1 MPKSTESNNRAQ
13 ALIFPQGTYLERTS
27 RPLYA
32 LLFLLPFL
40 IFYEFGTIFINSE
53 SLFQD
58 QRRIVA
64 SVWLHSFFE
73 YLGFSN
79 RAAFIV
85 TPLLVVIILIVLQIT
100 SRKSWRFRFGDILPM
115 AVECLLLAIPLILL
129 NFLLNR
135 PVPSPDATAARN
147 STVIA
152 SHIQPTWF
160 LENNT
165 QNAAHTTP
173 AEQTSGN
180 HLPADIVNAVG
191 AGIYEELVFRLIL
204 ICLLMLFFQNILSFS
219 RKNSIILSVVIA
231 AALFSAH
238 HHIIYIN
245 GQLFRVAAFSWPQFI
260 FRTIA
265 GVYFAVLFAVR
276 GFGITAGTHASYNI
290 IAALVNLALMTMHNF
305 ELK

>member
-1 MPKSTESNNRAQ
+1 MPKSTDSNRRTQTLA
-13 ALIFPQGTYLERTS
+13 FPQGTYLERTS
-27 RPLYA
+27 RPLSA
-32 LLFLLPFL
+32 LIFLLPFL
-40 IFYEFGTIFINSE
+40 IFYEFGTIFLNSE
-53 SLFQD
+53 SLFQN

-64 SVWLHSFFE
+64 FVWLQSFTE

-79 RAAFIV
+79 RAAFVI
-85 TPLLVVIILIVLQIT
+85 TPLLVIIILLILQIT
-100 SRKSWRFRFGDILPM
+100 SRKSWHFRLGDILPM

-135 PVPSPDATAARN
+135 PVPLPEATAAVN
-147 STVIA
+147 STVA
-152 SHIQPTWF
+152 QSHIQPVRF

-165 QNAAHTTP
+165 QTTAP
-173 AEQTSGN
+173 VTSAESTSGRG
-180 HLPADIVNAVG
+180 LPADIVNAVG

-204 ICLLMLFFQNILSFS
+204 ICLLMVFFQNILSFS
-219 RKNSIILSVVIA
+219 RKNSIILSVIIA

-290 IAALVNLALMTMHNF
+290 IAALVNLALVASGNF
-305 ELK
+305 GIN